1 MIWTAPVT
9 ASSGLEPGQHA
20 QPQSHSTRI
29 NSDRSGESDP
39 DASMMPPLGFTAAMQ
54 ARSLNI
60 ASAYFKSLD
69 FPALIALAGTHCP
82 GTLGMV
88 GGVSEWL
95 VGWVGGWVDWW
106 VWSLFRSHC
115 QYIPSYRHMLCIDV
129 H

>member
-9 ASSGLEPGQHA
+9 TSSGLEPGQHA
-20 QPQSHSTRI
+20 QPQSHSTGI
-29 NSDRSGESDP
+29 NSDRSWESDP

-82 GTLGMV
+82 GTLGRA
-88 GGVSEWL
+88 GGQAGGHCSGLTVSTYQTIGTCFACGIIE
-95 VGWVGGWVDWW
+95 D
-106 VWSLFRSHC
+106 
-115 QYIPSYRHMLCIDV
+115 
-129 H
+129 